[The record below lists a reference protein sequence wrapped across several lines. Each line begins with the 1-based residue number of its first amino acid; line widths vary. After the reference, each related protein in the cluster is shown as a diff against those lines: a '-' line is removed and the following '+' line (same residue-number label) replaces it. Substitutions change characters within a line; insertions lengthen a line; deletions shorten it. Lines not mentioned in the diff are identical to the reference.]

1 MVHLRRALAL
11 AFLVGLL
18 VAGWSFAAA
27 NGGPVTVSY
36 VLGTFQNVPLWR
48 ALIGSFALG
57 AVGATVVCL
66 YQVARLGLVARRLR
80 KALGRL
86 EAELHEL
93 RTLPLAGEG
102 ERLRKPEDEAAGLPA
117 SSSAGRSV

>member
-11 AFLVGLL
+11 AFVVGVL

-36 VLGTFQNVPLWR
+36 VLGTSQQVPLWR
-48 ALIGSFALG
+48 ALIVAFVLG
-57 AVGATVVCL
+57 AVLATGLCL
-66 YQVARLGLVARRLR
+66 YQVAKLGLVARRLR

-102 ERLRKPEDEAAGLPA
+102 ERLRMPEDEAAELPA